1 MPMIT
6 LKHQERARARAAA
19 QQVSAKPAVALQTA
33 APLSPDRTVI
43 EAALEADLQLL
54 SERSDVKEK
63 IALKRQL
70 LPKYLQQVK
79 AYCEAGERYPNE
91 VLVYC
96 LIWLL
101 DVEDIEQALGLAAIA
116 IEQQQLMPERFK
128 RDLPT
133 YVAETVHDW
142 AERQYKANQSAS
154 PYFDQVVEAVH
165 SESWPVAQIIVVGKV
180 YKLAGLFAERAN
192 DVPAAIRW
200 FQLATE
206 ANPRA
211 GVKTRL
217 EKLQAKL

>member
-1 MPMIT
+1 MPLIT

-19 QQVSAKPAVALQTA
+19 QMVTANPTA
-33 APLSPDRTVI
+33 ASKTAFSQNSSRDVI
-43 EAALEADLQLL
+43 EAALALDLQLL

-70 LPKYLQQVK
+70 LPKYLQQVH
-79 AYCEAGERYPNE
+79 AYCDAGERYPNE

-96 LIWLL
+96 VIWLL
-101 DVEDIEQALGLAAIA
+101 DVEDIEHALQLAAIA

-154 PYFDQVVEAVH
+154 PYFDQVVDAVH
-165 SESWPVAQIIVVGKV
+165 RESWPVSQIIVVGKV

-192 DVPAAIRW
+192 DVPAAIHW
-200 FQLATE
+200 FERATE
-206 ANPRA
+206 ANPKA

-217 EKLQAKL
+217 EKLQSKS